1 MTLIAPRRRTAP
13 VTTPRVAIL
22 ASAAREKDSSPLTEI
37 GGRPVLWHTMM
48 QLATYGMQDFVIAS
62 NEPVTIAS
70 RHETL
75 AEGWRVKNVRAA
87 DGLRALRDTVRRG
100 QLLVT
105 ESAGLSDLDIDD
117 LFSYHRSH
125 GLLATVVGVRP
136 AARFGRLE
144 IEAGQVHDFAEKP
157 AYEQGWVSAGI
168 CLLEPGAFDY
178 LSESGEDSVQGTLAM
193 LAQDGQ
199 LMAYKH
205 DSFWGSLE
213 TLKDRQA
220 LEALWQSGNPPWK
233 TWD

>member
-1 MTLIAPRRRTAP
+1 
-13 VTTPRVAIL
+13 
-22 ASAAREKDSSPLTEI
+22 
-37 GGRPVLWHTMM
+37 MM

-157 AYEQGWVSAGI
+157 AYEQGWVGAGI